1 LENETKNFHFIE
13 IDWIVSFPRYGNK
26 GKYCN
31 YTVMLMDRKRGAAQL
46 GKCVKL
52 GEVLDNPEFEQ
63 NYPHTVGY
71 YKESS
76 GEGAKINPEYLE
88 IRRVSTVEEF
98 WLFLNAVD
106 I

>member
-1 LENETKNFHFIE
+1 ME
-13 IDWIVSFPRYGNK
+13 IGWIVSFPRYGNK
-26 GKYCN
+26 GKYRN
-31 YTVMLMDRKRGAAQL
+31 YSVMLTDRKRGASQL
-46 GKCVKL
+46 GNRVKL

-71 YKESS
+71 YKKPS
-76 GEGAKINPEYLE
+76 GKEAKFDPEYLE
-88 IRRVSTVEEF
+88 IRRISTVEEF